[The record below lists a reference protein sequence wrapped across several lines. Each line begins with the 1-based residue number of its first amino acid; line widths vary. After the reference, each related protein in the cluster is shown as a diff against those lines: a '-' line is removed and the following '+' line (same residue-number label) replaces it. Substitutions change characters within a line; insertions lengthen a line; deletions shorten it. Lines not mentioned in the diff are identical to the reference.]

1 VARAKG
7 FKYDVALSFAGE
19 QREYVS
25 AVERHLKQAGLE
37 VYYDEGALE
46 EVEQWGKDLVQELDR
61 VYRQESEY
69 CVVFISKEYREKVW
83 TNQEL
88 KSALARALKEKKEYL
103 LPARF
108 DDSEVAGLLPT
119 VKYIDLRKYGR
130 PEEFAEVVLRKV
142 RGSTAAPEE
151 GSAAPAFRVPRIAR
165 KHFNPYEEARRFID
179 YLAGGLVERCRAL
192 SDRGVSCSRFERGE
206 RTCVRVVLN
215 GATRYSLDVWMGGM
229 GGDAGLSFAFGRGE
243 RGISGGGMNAWGS
256 IEWGRVKDQPVL
268 KLTNLSFISGRTGD
282 ELELTYEK
290 FLDAAWD
297 EVVKALEGDSW

>member
-1 VARAKG
+1 VARTKG

-25 AVERHLKQAGLE
+25 TVQKYLKQAGLE
-37 VYYDEGALE
+37 VYYDEGVLE

-69 CVVFISKEYREKVW
+69 CVVFVSKEYREKVW
-83 TNQEL
+83 TNHEL
-88 KSALARALKEKKEYL
+88 RSALARALKEKKEYL

-108 DDSEVAGLLPT
+108 DDSEVPGLLPT
-119 VKYIDLRKYGR
+119 VRYIDLRKYGR
-130 PEEFAEVVLRKV
+130 PEDFGEVVLRKV
-142 RGSTAAPEE
+142 RGSSVAP
-151 GSAAPAFRVPRIAR
+151 SAVPAFRVPRIAR

-179 YLAGGLVERCRAL
+179 HLARGLVERCGTL

-215 GATRYSLDVWMGGM
+215 GETRYALDVWMGGM

-243 RGISGGGMNAWGS
+243 RGISGGGINAWGS
-256 IEWGRVKDQPVL
+256 IEWGKVEDQPVL
-268 KLTNLSFISGRTGD
+268 RLTNLSFISDRMGG
-282 ELELTYEK
+282 ELELTHEK
-290 FLDAAWD
+290 FLDEAWD
-297 EVVKALEGDSW
+297 EVVKALEGPW